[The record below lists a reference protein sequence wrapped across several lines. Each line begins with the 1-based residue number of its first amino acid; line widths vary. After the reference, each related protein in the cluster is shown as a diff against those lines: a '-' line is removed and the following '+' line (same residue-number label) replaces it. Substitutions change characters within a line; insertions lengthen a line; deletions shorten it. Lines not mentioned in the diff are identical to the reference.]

1 MEANGSINKLALVE
15 FIDEVREISGSVT
28 NAAEQAQMV
37 MENISSFVEAVSK
50 EDECLARAA
59 RFPHLTQTLVTFVLK
74 AHVHSGS
81 IDGNIDSIRMSF
93 TILTLL
99 SPHTQ
104 GFKQY
109 DCNILPDILQ

>member
-74 AHVHSGS
+74 VHVHSGS
-81 IDGNIDSIRMSF
+81 IDGNIDSIRMYF

-109 DCNILPDILQ
+109 DCNILLDILQ